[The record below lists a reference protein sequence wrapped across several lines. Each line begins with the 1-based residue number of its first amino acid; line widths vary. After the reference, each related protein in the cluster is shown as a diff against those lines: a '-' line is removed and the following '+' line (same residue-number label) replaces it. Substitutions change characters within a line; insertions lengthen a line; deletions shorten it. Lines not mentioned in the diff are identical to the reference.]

1 MLWHSTDI
9 DAVLK
14 HLEAD
19 PARGMS
25 QAEAARRL
33 AQHGANE
40 LAKEE
45 RASPITLFF
54 AQFKNTLIIILLV
67 ATILSALLGEIV
79 DAIIISAIVLFCAVL
94 GFVQEYRAERAL
106 DALKRMLAPTIT
118 VLRDGK
124 IGRASCRERV

>member
-40 LAKEE
+40 LVKEE

-67 ATILSALLGEIV
+67 ATILSAFWER
-79 DAIIISAIVLFCAVL
+79 SSTRSSYSPSYCSVLC
-94 GFVQEYRAERAL
+94 
-106 DALKRMLAPTIT
+106 LASFRSTAPSGP
-118 VLRDGK
+118 LMR
-124 IGRASCRERV
+124 